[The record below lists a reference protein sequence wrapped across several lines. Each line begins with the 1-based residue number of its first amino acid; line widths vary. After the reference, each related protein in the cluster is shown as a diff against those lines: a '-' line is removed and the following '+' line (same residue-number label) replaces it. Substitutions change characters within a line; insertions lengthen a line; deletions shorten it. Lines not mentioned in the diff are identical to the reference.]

1 MGLKG
6 EAGSPG
12 LWVRDESEALRH
24 YDKYIHY
31 LLSNVQG
38 GLHTSFPVIHLHP

>member
-6 EAGSPG
+6 EAGSPRSLG
-12 LWVRDESEALRH
+12 RDESEALRH
-24 YDKYIHY
+24 YDKYIYY
-31 LLSNVQG
+31 LLSDVQG

>member
-12 LWVRDESEALRH
+12 LWAGDESEALRH
-24 YDKYIHY
+24 YDKYIYY
-31 LLSNVQG
+31 LLSDVQG
-38 GLHTSFPVIHLHP
+38 GLHTSFPIIHLHP